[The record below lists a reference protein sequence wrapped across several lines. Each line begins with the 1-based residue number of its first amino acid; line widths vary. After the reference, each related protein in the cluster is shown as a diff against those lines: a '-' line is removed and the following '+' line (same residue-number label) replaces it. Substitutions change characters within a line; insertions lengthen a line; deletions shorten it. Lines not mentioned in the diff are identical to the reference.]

1 MHCSSQVEP
10 QSDVEPQS
18 FYGKPQSDVEPPT
31 SVELAGT
38 LEECPPVASQ
48 RAIVGCGPPQPWH
61 EYLSANQFLC
71 RSATRFFRSSYYT

>member
-38 LEECPPVASQ
+38 LEECPRLRASEQ
-48 RAIVGCGPPQPWH
+48 SWVVVHHNLGTSMNFRHV
-61 EYLSANQFLC
+61 FL
-71 RSATRFFRSSYYT
+71 T